1 MEQSIKAELVH
12 SQCGTRP
19 TFEASYSVSSP
30 NTPRPVSLSNVSG
43 RPLKSEHL
51 EVGLVNTKGG
61 RDSPFAVIGCD
72 KDTVVSSSTVSF
84 AKMQSRRPALAIPDG
99 VIEPTILPCAL

>member
-1 MEQSIKAELVH
+1 MEQSIKAELLD
-12 SQCGTRP
+12 SQCATRP
-19 TFEASYSVSSP
+19 TFEASHSVSSP

-61 RDSPFAVIGCD
+61 RDSPSVVIGCD

-84 AKMQSRRPALAIPDG
+84 AKMQSGQPALAIPDG
-99 VIEPTILPCAL
+99 VIEPKILPCAL